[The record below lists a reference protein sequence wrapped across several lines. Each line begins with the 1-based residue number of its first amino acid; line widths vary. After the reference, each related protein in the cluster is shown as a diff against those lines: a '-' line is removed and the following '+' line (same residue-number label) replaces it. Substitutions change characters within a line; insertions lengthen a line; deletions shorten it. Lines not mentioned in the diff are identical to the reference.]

1 MAATSRSRGGSL
13 NDGQIEGTN
22 GATVAQ
28 MKAVNKLIKMF
39 LVGVQIPVFAA
50 AVIAIIIL
58 GERNFFSAQVLR
70 YTEPAA
76 SIGEL
81 YS

>member
-1 MAATSRSRGGSL
+1 MAATSRLKRDSL
-13 NDGQIEGTN
+13 NDEQMEGTN

-28 MKAVNKLIKMF
+28 MKAVNKLIRMF

-58 GERNFFSAQVLR
+58 GERNFFSAQVSQ